1 MIQIDW
7 QSRTPI
13 YDQLI
18 RGVVRLKALGV
29 LQPGEK
35 LPSVRSL
42 AGQLGVNPNT
52 VQKAYQMLETQ
63 GVIYS
68 VSGKGS
74 FISHRQGASEELL
87 QAAEDRV
94 RKAMIEAAQ
103 TGVQKKSVLLIADEV
118 FARQDGGNPADT
130 DEIFNPQ
137 SENKAR
143 QSGES
148 EAQI

>member
-1 MIQIDW
+1 MMQIDW

-18 RGVVRLKALGV
+18 RGVVRLKMLGV

-52 VQKAYQMLETQ
+52 VQKAYQMLEAQ

-74 FISHRQGASEELL
+74 FLSDRPGASEELL
-87 QAAEDRV
+87 QAAEERV
-94 RKAMIEAAQ
+94 HMAVTEAAQ
-103 TGVQKKSVLLIADEV
+103 TGVQKARVLAIADEV
-118 FARQDGGNPADT
+118 FDRQETEKAGNEAG
-130 DEIFNPQ
+130 
-137 SENKAR
+137 K
-143 QSGES
+143 SGEK
-148 EAQI
+148 EV

>member
-1 MIQIDW
+1 MMQIDW

-52 VQKAYQMLETQ
+52 VQKAYQMLEAQ

-74 FISHRQGASEELL
+74 FLSDQPGASEELL
-87 QAAEDRV
+87 RAAEDRV
-94 RKAMIEAAQ
+94 RKAVTEAAQ
-103 TGVQKKSVLLIADEV
+103 TGVQKPRVLAIADEV
-118 FARQDGGNPADT
+118 FHRQET
-130 DEIFNPQ
+130 E
-137 SENKAR
+137 KAGTEAG
-143 QSGES
+143 QSGEK
-148 EAQI
+148 EA

>member
-18 RGVVRLKALGV
+18 RGVVRLKSLGV

-74 FISHRQGASEELL
+74 FISDRKDASSELL
-87 QAAEDRV
+87 QAAEERL
-94 RKAMIEAAQ
+94 RNALAEAAQ
-103 TGVQKKSVLLIADEV
+103 TGVRKERVLDI
-118 FARQDGGNPADT
+118 T
-130 DEIFNPQ
+130 DEIYN
-137 SENKAR
+137 R
-143 QSGES
+143 QAAGSK
-148 EAQI
+148 EAQA

>member
-18 RGVVRLKALGV
+18 RGVVRLKSLGV

-74 FISHRQGASEELL
+74 FISDSMGASDELL
-87 QAAEDRV
+87 QAAEERV
-94 RKAMIEAAQ
+94 RN
-103 TGVQKKSVLLIADEV
+103 VLAVLDI
-118 FARQDGGNPADT
+118 T
-130 DEIFNPQ
+130 DEIYDRQ
-137 SENKAR
+137 AAGNK
-143 QSGES
+143 
-148 EAQI
+148 EAEA